1 MASQN
6 SARRESNRHLI
17 SEYLSVHPC
26 IDCGESDI
34 RVLEFDHVRGVKSRS
49 VTQLAQWGYAEST
62 IRSEIDKC
70 VVRCC
75 NCHRRKTLEGTARDI
90 FEQQDPPLRPRVA

>member
-34 RVLEFDHVRGVKSRS
+34 RCWSSTTFAASSPAALL
-49 VTQLAQWGYAEST
+49 QLAQWGYAEST

-75 NCHRRKTLEGTARDI
+75 NCHRRKTLEEPPVTS
-90 FEQQDPPLRPRVA
+90 FEQGIS